1 MSGKKKKKSSWLLN
15 GVIVLIFLV
24 GVGILFYPTVSDLWN
39 NYRNQRLISNYT
51 DTVETMEPEDY
62 SKIWEEAKAYNDQHK
77 VNTIVDAFDEEEGD
91 YILSHP
97 YDQLLNPTGNEIMGY
112 LEIPKINVRLA
123 IYHGIGPNALEN
135 GCGHI
140 EGTSLPIG
148 GESTHSVISAH
159 RGLPS
164 AKLFTDLDQME
175 VGDIFY
181 INVLDETLAYK
192 VDQIL
197 IVLPEETES
206 LAIEEGKDLVTLVT
220 CTPYGVN
227 SHRLLVR
234 GEHTEYVPE
243 DDVGDSGV
251 ILRNPLE
258 GAGRAERLL
267 MIGLLV
273 VMIVLII
280 LTIAFKISDRRK
292 KKKDNQTP

>member
-1 MSGKKKKKSSWLLN
+1 
-15 GVIVLIFLV
+15 
-24 GVGILFYPTVSDLWN
+24 
-39 NYRNQRLISNYT
+39 
-51 DTVETMEPEDY
+51 
-62 SKIWEEAKAYNDQHK
+62 
-77 VNTIVDAFDEEEGD
+77 
-91 YILSHP
+91 
-97 YDQLLNPTGNEIMGY
+97 
-112 LEIPKINVRLA
+112 
-123 IYHGIGPNALEN
+123 
-135 GCGHI
+135 
-140 EGTSLPIG
+140 
-148 GESTHSVISAH
+148 
-159 RGLPS
+159 
-164 AKLFTDLDQME
+164 ME

-234 GEHTEYVPE
+234 GERTEYVPE